1 MFKDGDRICFFGD
14 SITAN
19 GIWMSEVYQILRKKY
34 KLKCF
39 NCAVSGATATQGADY
54 LYGECLIYN
63 PTHVFVMY
71 GMNDFGLW
79 LYAKDSESIENLE
92 EQRMERIRLHK
103 ENYEAVIKAIKD
115 FGCEVIIGLPTPYD
129 EKSHVETESVPY
141 QALLEMGAEYQ
152 LEIAKKY
159 DCKVINFKDIL
170 KPIIEERHI
179 ISEDRVH
186 PNEEGYHIMAQIFLK
201 ELGEIHETDFDTP
214 FEYEAWNKERFDIEF
229 NELKGLNYVEL
240 CVGYKDGKERRTPE
254 ELKEFVKADYETK
267 EDKECFV
274 AKAYSDFLD
283 HGEKRNWIR
292 GEVIKRTI

>member
-1 MFKDGDRICFFGD
+1 MFKDGDRICFLGD

-39 NCAVSGATATQGADY
+39 NCGVSGATATQGADY
-54 LYGECLIYN
+54 LYSECLIYN

-71 GMNDFGLW
+71 GMNDFDLGL
-79 LYAKDSESIENLE
+79 YSVESKNTENLE
-92 EQRMERIRLHK
+92 EKKAEKIRLHK

-129 EKSHVETESVPY
+129 EKSKVEREAIPYQCVLEMAAQFHVEMAEKYNCSV
-141 QALLEMGAEYQ
+141 
-152 LEIAKKY
+152 
-159 DCKVINFKDIL
+159 VNFKDAL
-170 KPIIEERHI
+170 LSLLEKKNIIG
-179 ISEDRVH
+179 EDRVH

-201 ELGEIHETDFDTP
+201 ELGEIDATDFDTP
-214 FEYEAWNKERFDIEF
+214 FEFEPWNKERFDIEF
-229 NELKGLNYVEL
+229 GQLKGLNFVEL
-240 CVGYKDGKERRTPE
+240 CIGYKEGKKRRTPD
-254 ELKEFVKADYETK
+254 ELREFIKSDYEK
-267 EDKECFV
+267 QADKNGFI
-274 AKAYSDFLD
+274 ATAYRNYLD